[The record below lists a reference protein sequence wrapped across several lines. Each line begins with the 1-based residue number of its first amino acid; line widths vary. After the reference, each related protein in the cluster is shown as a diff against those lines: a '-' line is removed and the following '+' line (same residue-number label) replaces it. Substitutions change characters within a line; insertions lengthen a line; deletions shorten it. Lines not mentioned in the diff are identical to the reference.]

1 MRRALTYWIVW
12 TIAWIIARTVFLMR
26 VKGARNM
33 PRTGPVIVVAN
44 HTSHLDPPLV
54 AVALHTRRM
63 GFLAK
68 SELWKSRFLGWLIG
82 TLGSIPIERGASD
95 RRAYEACLQTL
106 RDGKVLLVFPE
117 GTRSATGQLKEFE
130 AGAARLAAAVP
141 GCQVLP
147 VKIRGSFEAWG
158 TGKKYPKPW
167 PVRIDV
173 APPFSTD
180 DLRKQFGDKKSLFQA
195 IQGEMLRRLS

>member
-1 MRRALTYWIVW
+1 MGRSITYWVVW
-12 TIAWIIARTVFLMR
+12 IAAWLAARTLFLMR
-26 VKGARNM
+26 VRGARNM
-33 PRTGPVIVVAN
+33 PRTGPVVVIAN

-68 SELWKSRFLGWLIG
+68 QELWGNRFLGWLIG
-82 TLGSIPIERGASD
+82 TLGSIPVERGAGD
-95 RRAYEACLQTL
+95 RKAYEACLRTL
-106 RDGKVLLVFPE
+106 KDGNVLLMFPE
-117 GTRSATGQLKEFE
+117 GTRSRDGKLQPFE

-141 GCQVLP
+141 GCMVLP
-147 VKIRGSFEAWG
+147 VRIHGSFEAWG
-158 TGKKYPKPW
+158 GESRYPKLR

-180 DLRKQFGDKKSLFQA
+180 EFRKQYGEKKSLFQA